1 MDVFLGHLGIDDTGM
16 RGIDEDIGV
25 RGGEVAVQVARIEDI
40 GELGA
45 TVLRVG
51 TEVLVQFVQ

>member
-1 MDVFLGHLGIDDTGM
+1 MDVFRGHLGFDDTGM
-16 RGIDEDIGV
+16 RGIDEDVGV